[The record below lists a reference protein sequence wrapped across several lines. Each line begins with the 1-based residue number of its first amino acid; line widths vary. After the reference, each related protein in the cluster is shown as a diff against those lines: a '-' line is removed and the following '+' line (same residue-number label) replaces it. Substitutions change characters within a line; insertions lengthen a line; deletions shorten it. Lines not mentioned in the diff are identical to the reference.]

1 MNIHGVALF
10 LPVAFGIQTPDDEI
24 FRLHKRGILL
34 LMYPQFEYVS
44 RFSEDSAPLRIH
56 RMLDPVPSRIGART
70 KTDGLFAD
78 ASNNKIIVNSE
89 VVLMRISQVF
99 VESANTK
106 KLDRRSLV
114 FSAFELR
121 EVSITYQCVILLCRT
136 RI

>member
-1 MNIHGVALF
+1 
-10 LPVAFGIQTPDDEI
+10 
-24 FRLHKRGILL
+24 
-34 LMYPQFEYVS
+34 
-44 RFSEDSAPLRIH
+44 
-56 RMLDPVPSRIGART
+56 MLDPVPSRIGART

-78 ASNNKIIVNSE
+78 ASNNKVIVNSE